1 MENSYVLY
9 HDQIIKD
16 GSLPVDPEDRG
27 YHFGDGIYEVVFVY
41 DKKPFAFKE
50 HFARFEQSAEKL
62 ELAMPYDVST
72 FKKLTDELISKNNI
86 ENGMVYIQMTRGVA
100 PRNHLYERNMQS
112 VVTGFAKSFSL
123 ENIAE
128 SQAKGIST
136 YLTEDIRWLRCDIK
150 SLNLLGNVMAKRKA
164 ADFDCQE
171 AVQHRDGTVT
181 EGSSSNVFIVKN
193 GTLKTHP
200 STNLILNGITRQIV
214 IQLAKENGISVI
226 EEAFSVEELLKAD
239 EVFITSTTMEVTPV
253 KKLVGSENQ
262 SYDIGPITLKL
273 QDHFK
278 KQIKKNISLVN
289 ES

>member
-16 GSLPVDPEDRG
+16 GSIPVDPEDRG
-27 YHFGDGIYEVVFVY
+27 YLFGDGIYEVVFVY

-50 HFARFEQSAEKL
+50 HFARFEQSAKKL

-112 VVTGFAKSFSL
+112 VVTGFAKSVSL
-123 ENIAE
+123 ENIAK
-128 SQAKGIST
+128 SQASGIST

-171 AVQHRDGTVT
+171 AIQHRDGTVT

-214 IQLAKENGISVI
+214 ITLALENGISVL
-226 EEAFSVEELLKAD
+226 EEAFSVDDLLNAD

-253 KKLVGSENQ
+253 TKLVGSENQ
-262 SYDIGPITLKL
+262 TYDIGPVTLKL

-278 KQIKKNISLVN
+278 RQIKKNTSVVN
-289 ES
+289 

>member
-16 GSLPVDPEDRG
+16 GSIPVDPEDRG
-27 YHFGDGIYEVVFVY
+27 YLFGDGIYEVVFVY

-50 HFARFEQSAEKL
+50 HFARFEQSAKKL

-112 VVTGFAKSFSL
+112 VVTGFAKSVSL
-123 ENIAE
+123 ENIAK
-128 SQAKGIST
+128 SQASGIST

-171 AVQHRDGTVT
+171 AIQHKDGTVT
-181 EGSSSNVFIVKN
+181 EGSSSNVFIVIN

-214 IQLAKENGISVI
+214 ITLALENGISVL
-226 EEAFSVEELLKAD
+226 EEAFSVVDLLNAD

-253 KKLVGSENQ
+253 TKLVGSENQ
-262 SYDIGPITLKL
+262 TYDIGPVTLKL

-278 KQIKKNISLVN
+278 RQIKKNTSVVN
-289 ES
+289 

>member
-16 GSLPVDPEDRG
+16 GSIPVDPEDRG
-27 YHFGDGIYEVVFVY
+27 YLFGDGIYEVVFVY

-50 HFARFEQSAEKL
+50 HFARFEQSAKKI
-62 ELAMPYDVST
+62 ELAMPYDVAT

-86 ENGMVYIQMTRGVA
+86 ENGMIYIQMTRGVA

-112 VVTGFAKSFSL
+112 VVTGFAKSVSL

-128 SQAKGIST
+128 SQGSGIST

-171 AVQHRDGTVT
+171 AIQHRDGTVT
-181 EGSSSNVFIVKN
+181 EGSSSNVFIVKD

-214 IQLAKENGISVI
+214 IKLAKQNGISVL
-226 EEAFSVEELLKAD
+226 EEAFSVDDLLNAD

-253 KKLVGSENQ
+253 IKLVGSESQ
-262 SYDIGPITLKL
+262 IYDIGPVTLKL
-273 QDHFK
+273 QDDFK
-278 KQIKKNISLVN
+278 KQIIKNTSVVN
-289 ES
+289 

>member
-16 GSLPVDPEDRG
+16 GSIPVDPQDRG
-27 YHFGDGIYEVVFVY
+27 YLFGDGIYEVVFVY

-50 HFARFEQSAEKL
+50 HFARFEQSAKKL

-72 FKKLTDELISKNNI
+72 FKKHTDELISKNNI

-112 VVTGFAKSFSL
+112 VVTGFAKSVSL
-123 ENIAE
+123 ENIAK
-128 SQAKGIST
+128 SQASGIST

-164 ADFDCQE
+164 ADYDCQE
-171 AVQHRDGTVT
+171 AIQHRDGTVT

-214 IQLAKENGISVI
+214 ITLAKVNGISVL
-226 EEAFSVEELLKAD
+226 EEAFSVDDLLSAD

-253 KKLVGSENQ
+253 TKLVGSENQ
-262 SYDIGPITLKL
+262 TYDIGPVTLKL

-278 KQIKKNISLVN
+278 RQIIKNTSVLN
-289 ES
+289 

>member
-1 MENSYVLY
+1 MENPYVLY

-16 GSLPVDPEDRG
+16 GSIPVDPEDRG
-27 YHFGDGIYEVVFVY
+27 YLFGDGIYEVVFVY

-50 HFARFEQSAEKL
+50 HFARFEQSAKKL

-112 VVTGFAKSFSL
+112 VVTGFAKSVSL
-123 ENIAE
+123 ENIAK
-128 SQAKGIST
+128 SQASGIST

-171 AVQHRDGTVT
+171 AIQHRDGTVT

-214 IQLAKENGISVI
+214 ITLALEDGISVL
-226 EEAFSVEELLKAD
+226 EEAFSVDDLLNAD

-253 KKLVGSENQ
+253 TKLLGSENQ
-262 SYDIGPITLKL
+262 TYDIGPVTLKL

-278 KQIKKNISLVN
+278 RQIKKNTSVVN
-289 ES
+289 

>member
-16 GSLPVDPEDRG
+16 GSIPVDPQDRG
-27 YHFGDGIYEVVFVY
+27 YLFGDGIYEVVFVY

-50 HFARFEQSAEKL
+50 HFARFEQSAKKL

-112 VVTGFAKSFSL
+112 VVTGFAKSVSL
-123 ENIAE
+123 ENIAK
-128 SQAKGIST
+128 SQASGIST

-171 AVQHRDGTVT
+171 AIQHRDGTVT
-181 EGSSSNVFIVKN
+181 EGSSSNVFIVIN

-214 IQLAKENGISVI
+214 ITLALENGISVL
-226 EEAFSVEELLKAD
+226 EEAFSVDDLLNAD

-253 KKLVGSENQ
+253 TKLVGSENQ
-262 SYDIGPITLKL
+262 TYDIGPVTLKL

-278 KQIKKNISLVN
+278 RQIKKNTSVVN
-289 ES
+289 

>member
-16 GSLPVDPEDRG
+16 GSIPVDPQDRG
-27 YHFGDGIYEVVFVY
+27 YLFGDGIYEVVFVY

-50 HFARFEQSAEKL
+50 HFARFEQSAKKL

-112 VVTGFAKSFSL
+112 VVTGFAKSVSL
-123 ENIAE
+123 ENIAK
-128 SQAKGIST
+128 SQASGIST

-171 AVQHRDGTVT
+171 AIQHRDGTVT

-214 IQLAKENGISVI
+214 ITLALENGISVL
-226 EEAFSVEELLKAD
+226 EEAFSVDDLLNAD

-253 KKLVGSENQ
+253 TKLVGSENQ
-262 SYDIGPITLKL
+262 TYDIGPVTLKL

-278 KQIKKNISLVN
+278 RQIKKNTSVVN
-289 ES
+289 

>member
-16 GSLPVDPEDRG
+16 GSIPVDPEDRG
-27 YHFGDGIYEVVFVY
+27 YLFGDGIYEVVFVY

-50 HFARFEQSAEKL
+50 HFARFEQSAKKL

-112 VVTGFAKSFSL
+112 VVTGFAKSVSL
-123 ENIAE
+123 ENIAK
-128 SQAKGIST
+128 SQASGIST

-171 AVQHRDGTVT
+171 AIQHRDGTVT

-214 IQLAKENGISVI
+214 ITLALEDGISVL
-226 EEAFSVEELLKAD
+226 EEAFSVDDLLNAD

-253 KKLVGSENQ
+253 TKLVGSENQ
-262 SYDIGPITLKL
+262 TYDIGPVTLKL

-278 KQIKKNISLVN
+278 RQIKKNTSVVN
-289 ES
+289 

>member
-1 MENSYVLY
+1 MENPYVLY

-16 GSLPVDPEDRG
+16 GSIPVDPEDRG
-27 YHFGDGIYEVVFVY
+27 YLFGDGIYEVVFVY
-41 DKKPFAFKE
+41 DKKTFAFKE
-50 HFARFEQSAEKL
+50 HFARFEQSAKKL

-112 VVTGFAKSFSL
+112 VVTGFAKSVSL
-123 ENIAE
+123 ENIAK
-128 SQAKGIST
+128 SQASGIST

-171 AVQHRDGTVT
+171 AIQHRDGTVT

-214 IQLAKENGISVI
+214 ITLALEDGISVL
-226 EEAFSVEELLKAD
+226 EEAFSVDDLLNAD

-253 KKLVGSENQ
+253 TKLLGSENQ
-262 SYDIGPITLKL
+262 TYDIGPVTLKL

-278 KQIKKNISLVN
+278 RQIKKNTSVVN
-289 ES
+289 

>member
-16 GSLPVDPEDRG
+16 GSIPVDPEDRG
-27 YHFGDGIYEVVFVY
+27 YLFGDGIYEVVFVY

-50 HFARFEQSAEKL
+50 HFARFEQSAKKL

-112 VVTGFAKSFSL
+112 VVTGFAKSVSL

-128 SQAKGIST
+128 SQARGIST

-171 AVQHRDGTVT
+171 AIQHRDGTVT

-214 IQLAKENGISVI
+214 IKLAQQNEISVL
-226 EEAFSVEELLKAD
+226 EEAFSVDDLLNAD

-253 KKLVGSENQ
+253 TKLVGRESR
-262 SYDIGPITLKL
+262 SYDIGPVTLKL
-273 QDHFK
+273 QDDFK
-278 KQIKKNISLVN
+278 KQIIVN
-289 ES
+289 TSVVN

>member
-16 GSLPVDPEDRG
+16 GSISVDPEDRG
-27 YHFGDGIYEVVFVY
+27 YLFGDGIYEVVFVY
-41 DKKPFAFKE
+41 DKKPFAFHE
-50 HFARFEQSAEKL
+50 HFTRFEQSAEKL
-62 ELAMPYDVST
+62 ELAMPYDIST
-72 FKKLTDELISKNNI
+72 FKKLTEELISRNNI
-86 ENGMVYIQMTRGVA
+86 INGMVYIQMTRGVA

-112 VVTGFAKSFSL
+112 IVSGFAKSVSL
-123 ENIAE
+123 DNIAA
-128 SQAKGIST
+128 SQSSGIAT

-150 SLNLLGNVMAKRKA
+150 SLNLLGNVMAKRRA

-171 AVQHRDGTVT
+171 AIQHRDGTVT

-214 IQLAKENGISVI
+214 IKLAQENGITVI
-226 EEAFSVEELLKAD
+226 EEAFSVDDLLNAD

-253 KKLVGSENQ
+253 IKLLGSASK
-262 SYDIGPITLKL
+262 SYDIGPVTTKL

-278 KQIKKNISLVN
+278 KQIKKNTSVVN
-289 ES
+289 

>member
-9 HDQIIKD
+9 HDQIIKS
-16 GSLPVDPEDRG
+16 GSIPVDPEDRG
-27 YHFGDGIYEVVFVY
+27 YLFGDGIYEVVFVY
-41 DKKPFAFKE
+41 DRKPFAFNE
-50 HFARFEQSAEKL
+50 HFERFEQSANKI

-72 FKKLTDELISKNNI
+72 FKHLTEELITKNNI
-86 ENGMVYIQMTRGVA
+86 VNGMVYIQMTRGVA

-112 VVTGFAKSFSL
+112 VVTGFAKSVSL
-123 ENIAE
+123 DSIEM
-128 SQAKGIST
+128 SQSNGIQT

-171 AVQHRDGTVT
+171 AIQHRDGTVT

-200 STNLILNGITRQIV
+200 ATNLILNGITRQIV
-214 IQLAKENGISVI
+214 LKLAKKLQISVI
-226 EEAFSVEELLKAD
+226 EESFSVDELIDAD

-253 KKLVGSENQ
+253 VQLKGNKEQ
-262 SYDIGPITLKL
+262 SYKIGPVTAEL
-273 QDHFK
+273 QKQFK
-278 KQIKKNISLVN
+278 TQIQQNTSAMKS
-289 ES
+289 

>member
-16 GSLPVDPEDRG
+16 GSIPVDPEDRG
-27 YHFGDGIYEVVFVY
+27 YLFGDGIYEVVFVY

-50 HFARFEQSAEKL
+50 HFARFEQSAKKI
-62 ELAMPYDVST
+62 ELAMPYDVAT

-86 ENGMVYIQMTRGVA
+86 ENGMIYIQMTRGVA
-100 PRNHLYERNMQS
+100 PRNHLYERNMES
-112 VVTGFAKSFSL
+112 VVTGFAKSVSL

-128 SQAKGIST
+128 SQGSGIST

-171 AVQHRDGTVT
+171 AIQHRDGTVT
-181 EGSSSNVFIVKN
+181 EGSSSNVFIVKD

-214 IQLAKENGISVI
+214 IKLAKQNGISVL
-226 EEAFSVEELLKAD
+226 EEAFSVDDLLNAD

-253 KKLVGSENQ
+253 IKLVGSESQ
-262 SYDIGPITLKL
+262 IYDIGPVTLKL
-273 QDHFK
+273 QDDFK
-278 KQIKKNISLVN
+278 KQIIKNTSVVN
-289 ES
+289 

>member
-16 GSLPVDPEDRG
+16 GSIPVDPEDRG
-27 YHFGDGIYEVVFVY
+27 YLFGDGIYEVVFVY

-50 HFARFEQSAEKL
+50 HFARFEQSAKKL

-112 VVTGFAKSFSL
+112 VVTGFAKSVSL

-128 SQAKGIST
+128 SQARGIST

-171 AVQHRDGTVT
+171 AIQHRDGTVT

-214 IQLAKENGISVI
+214 IKLAQQNEISVL
-226 EEAFSVEELLKAD
+226 EEAFSVDDLLNAD

-253 KKLVGSENQ
+253 TKLVGRESQ
-262 SYDIGPITLKL
+262 SYDIGPVTLKL
-273 QDHFK
+273 QDDFK
-278 KQIKKNISLVN
+278 KQIIVN
-289 ES
+289 TSVVN

>member
-16 GSLPVDPEDRG
+16 GSIPVDPEDRG
-27 YHFGDGIYEVVFVY
+27 YLFGDGIYEVVFVY

-50 HFARFEQSAEKL
+50 HFARFEQSAKKL

-112 VVTGFAKSFSL
+112 VVTGFAKSVSL
-123 ENIAE
+123 ENIAK
-128 SQAKGIST
+128 SQASGIST

-171 AVQHRDGTVT
+171 AIQHRDGTVT

-193 GTLKTHP
+193 ETLKTHP

-214 IQLAKENGISVI
+214 ITLALENGISVL
-226 EEAFSVEELLKAD
+226 EEAFSVDDLLNAD

-253 KKLVGSENQ
+253 TKLVGSENQ
-262 SYDIGPITLKL
+262 TYDIGPVTLKL

-278 KQIKKNISLVN
+278 RQIKKNTSVVN
-289 ES
+289 

>member
-1 MENSYVLY
+1 MDNSYVLY

-16 GSLPVDPEDRG
+16 GSIPVDPQDRG
-27 YHFGDGIYEVVFVY
+27 YLFGDGIYEVVFVY

-50 HFARFEQSAEKL
+50 HFTRFEQSAKKL

-72 FKKLTDELISKNNI
+72 FKNLTDELISKNNI
-86 ENGMVYIQMTRGVA
+86 ENGMVYVQMTRGVA

-112 VVTGFAKSFSL
+112 VVTGFAKSVSL
-123 ENIAE
+123 ESIAE
-128 SQAKGIST
+128 SQANGIST

-171 AVQHRDGTVT
+171 AIQHRDGTVT
-181 EGSSSNVFIVKN
+181 EGSSSNVFIVKE

-214 IQLAKENGISVI
+214 IKLAQQNGISVL
-226 EEAFSVEELLKAD
+226 EEAFSVDELLNAD

-253 KKLVGSENQ
+253 TKLVGSESQ
-262 SYDIGPITLKL
+262 SYGIGPVTLQL
-273 QDHFK
+273 QDDFK
-278 KQIKKNISLVN
+278 KQIIKNTSVVN
-289 ES
+289 

>member
-1 MENSYVLY
+1 MDNSYVLY

-16 GSLPVDPEDRG
+16 GSIPVDPQDRG
-27 YHFGDGIYEVVFVY
+27 YLFGDGIYEVVFVY

-50 HFARFEQSAEKL
+50 HFTRFEQSAKQL

-72 FKKLTDELISKNNI
+72 FKNLTDELISKNNI
-86 ENGMVYIQMTRGVA
+86 ENGMVYVQMTRGVA

-112 VVTGFAKSFSL
+112 VVTGFAKSVSL
-123 ENIAE
+123 ESIAE
-128 SQAKGIST
+128 SQANGIST

-171 AVQHRDGTVT
+171 AIQHRDGTVT
-181 EGSSSNVFIVKN
+181 EGSSSNVFIVKE

-214 IQLAKENGISVI
+214 IKLAQQNGISVL
-226 EEAFSVEELLKAD
+226 EEAFSVDELLNAD

-253 KKLVGSENQ
+253 TKLVGSESQ
-262 SYDIGPITLKL
+262 SYGIGPVTLKL
-273 QDHFK
+273 QDDFK
-278 KQIKKNISLVN
+278 KQIIKNTSVVN
-289 ES
+289 